1 MQIDNLN
8 IPSIFHTREYAIK
21 CASKYNLEAE
31 ITYCIDV
38 LGMSPDEAM
47 MEWDV

>member
-8 IPSIFHTREYAIK
+8 HTREYAIK